1 MLSVFFGKSRQSVK
15 LVTCFVHKA
24 DNCVKFQKN
33 WAFRA
38 VISGY
43 ICCAF
48 LGKTLTMPVKRV
60 FLTPEFFRKYIQEEK
75 TDVWNY

>member
-1 MLSVFFGKSRQSVK
+1 
-15 LVTCFVHKA
+15 VHKA

-33 WAFRA
+33 RAFRA
-38 VISGY
+38 FISGY
-43 ICCAF
+43 IFCAF